1 MSAPANEVP
10 DSLQPPAF
18 VAEPAAGAAT
28 VAGGGTVVPGFR
40 PFGFPMPWERLSG
53 SRQTLLAWTVVFALL
68 IALPLVDS
76 NGGDLDGFANAG
88 TYVLLAL
95 GLNIVVGF
103 AGLLDLGYAA
113 FFALGAYAYGLAA
126 SFQLKIPWSP
136 IWLPLTWVGQVSQVR
151 FGNIDVAQLHFSYW
165 VMLPIAALLCAGFGI
180 LFGAPTLR
188 LRGDYLAIVTLGFGE
203 IVPIVLRNASSI
215 TNGAQGL
222 PGVETPSI
230 FGLSFGF
237 DSRPYYY
244 LILGLVCVVVFV
256 SYRLQF
262 SRTGR
267 AWLALREDELAAGPM
282 GIDHIKYKLMA
293 FAIGAGIGGLAGTFH
308 VAKLTTATPDMFQ
321 FTVSTIILVMVVL
334 GGMGSIPGVAI
345 GALLLTIFQSLILGG
360 LSSWI
365 HSIGAVI
372 GVAALTT
379 VDLNQANQLIYG
391 LVLVLMMLYRRQGIV
406 PARRSVGALSVVEQS
421 AQASRGGFR
430 PSFVIADTDASLT
443 VGQPLLEVKGLFKRF
458 GGLVAADR
466 IDLVVYPGQIVSVIG
481 PNGSG
486 KTTLFNMLT
495 GLVRA
500 DGGTVTYHGID
511 ITRLPPH
518 RIAKLGITRTFQNLR
533 LFNNLSVMENVLIG
547 QHARL
552 AASPVAS
559 IFRTPA
565 VRREEAGA
573 VSWACD
579 ILGLF
584 GNRLIPR
591 IEHVVSSLS
600 YANRRRVEI
609 SRALAARPRLLLLDE
624 PAAGMNPI
632 ETLEL
637 MDQIQSLKSLGV
649 TVLLIEH
656 KLELVNTISDRVIVL
671 DYGKKISEGDPASVQ
686 NDPLVIEAYLGKRR
700 KHA

>member
-1 MSAPANEVP
+1 MSSAPANEAP
-10 DSLQPPAF
+10 DSLQPPMF
-18 VAEPAAGAAT
+18 VGEPAAAAAPA
-28 VAGGGTVVPGFR
+28 VR
-40 PFGFPMPWERLSG
+40 PFGLPLPWARLPAA
-53 SRQTLLAWTVVFALL
+53 RRTLLGWTIAYALL
-68 IALPLVDS
+68 LAVPFIDS
-76 NGGDLDGFANAG
+76 NGGDLDGLANAG

-95 GLNIVVGF
+95 GLNVVVGF

-126 SFQLKIPWSP
+126 SFQLKIPWSIVWVP
-136 IWLPLTWVGQVSQVR
+136 FNWLGQVSQVK
-151 FGNIDVAQLHFSYW
+151 FGAGDVAQLHFSYW
-165 VMLPIAALLCAGFGI
+165 VMLPVAALLCAGFGL

-203 IVPIVLRNASSI
+203 IVPIVLRNASAI

-222 PGVETPSI
+222 PGVQTPSI
-230 FGLSFGF
+230 FGFSFGF
-237 DSRPYYY
+237 DSRPFYY
-244 LILGLVCVVVFV
+244 LILGLVAVVVFV

-282 GIDHIKYKLMA
+282 GIDHVKYKLMA

-334 GGMGSIPGVAI
+334 GGMGSIPGVAL
-345 GALLLTIFQSLILGG
+345 GALLLTVFQGLVLGG
-360 LSSWI
+360 LSQWA
-365 HSIGAVI
+365 HSLGNLTGIGP
-372 GVAALTT
+372 LKT
-379 VDLNQANQLIYG
+379 VDLTQANQLIYG
-391 LVLVLMMLYRRQGIV
+391 VVLVLMMLYRRQGLI
-406 PARRSVGALSVVEQS
+406 PARRSVGALTIVEQS
-421 AQASRGGFR
+421 AQAGRGGFK
-430 PSFVIADTDASLT
+430 PAFVIAEPDRSLKP
-443 VGQPLLEVKGLFKRF
+443 GEPLLEVQGLVKRF
-458 GGLVAADR
+458 GGLVAADH
-466 IDLVVYPGQIVSVIG
+466 IDLVVYPGEVVSVIG

-495 GLVRA
+495 GLVRP
-500 DGGTVTYHGID
+500 DSGTAVYHGIN
-511 ITRLPPH
+511 ITGLPPH
-518 RIAKLGITRTFQNLR
+518 RIAGLGITRTFQNLR

-552 AASPVAS
+552 KTGVVAS
-559 IFRTPA
+559 VLRTPA
-565 VRREEAGA
+565 VRHEEAGA
-573 VSWACD
+573 VAWARD
-579 ILGLF
+579 VVGLF
-584 GNRLIPR
+584 GNRLAPR
-591 IEHVVSSLS
+591 LEHVVSSLS

-609 SRALAARPRLLLLDE
+609 ARALAGRPRLVLLDE
-624 PAAGMNPI
+624 PAAGMNPA

-637 MDQIQSLKSLGV
+637 MDQIRSLSDLGV

-671 DYGKKISEGDPASVQ
+671 DYGKKIAEGSPAAVQ

>member
-1 MSAPANEVP
+1 MSTAPANEAP

-18 VAEPAAGAAT
+18 VAEPAAGASV
-28 VAGGGTVVPGFR
+28 VAR
-40 PFGFPMPWERLSG
+40 PRFGVELPWAHLSAA
-53 SRQTLLAWTVVFALL
+53 RQSLLGWSIAFAL
-68 IALPLVDS
+68 ALAFPFADS
-76 NGGDLDGFANAG
+76 NGGDLDGLANAG

-95 GLNIVVGF
+95 GLNVVVGF

-113 FFALGAYAYGLAA
+113 FFALGAYTYGLAA
-126 SFQLKIPWSP
+126 SFQLKIPWSVVWVP
-136 IWLPLTWVGQVSQVR
+136 FTWLGQVSQVR
-151 FGNIDVAQLHFSYW
+151 FGPADVAQLHFSYW
-165 VMLPIAALLCAGFGI
+165 VMLPIAALICAGFGI

-203 IVPIVLRNASSI
+203 IVPIVLRNASGV

-222 PGVETPSI
+222 PGVQTPSI
-230 FGLSFGF
+230 FGFSFGF

-244 LILGLVCVVVFV
+244 LILVLVMVVVFV

-282 GIDHIKYKLMA
+282 GIDHVKYKLLA

-334 GGMGSIPGVAI
+334 GGMGSIPGVAL
-345 GALLLTIFQSLILGG
+345 GALLLTVFQSLVLGG
-360 LSSWI
+360 LSQWA
-365 HSIGAVI
+365 H
-372 GVAALTT
+372 ALGNLTGIPPLKT
-379 VDLNQANQLIYG
+379 IDLTQANQLIYG
-391 LVLVLMMLYRRQGIV
+391 LVLVMMMLYRRQGLI
-406 PARRSVGALSVVEQS
+406 PARRSVGALSIVEQT
-421 AQASRGGFR
+421 AQATRGGFR
-430 PSFVIADTDASLT
+430 PTFTIAAPDHALKA
-443 VGQPLLEVKGLFKRF
+443 GQPLLSVNGLTKRF
-458 GGLVAADR
+458 GGLVAADS
-466 IDLVVYPGQIVSVIG
+466 IEIAVYPGEVVSVIG

-495 GLVRA
+495 GLVRP
-500 DGGTVTYHGID
+500 DRGTVTFRD
-511 ITRLPPH
+511 TEITRLPPH
-518 RIAKLGITRTFQNLR
+518 RISELGITRTFQNLR
-533 LFNNLSVMENVLIG
+533 LFNNLSVLENVLIG

-552 AASPVAS
+552 KTGVVAS
-559 IFRTPA
+559 VMRTPA

-573 VSWACD
+573 VAWARD
-579 ILGLF
+579 VVGLF
-584 GNRLIPR
+584 GNRLVPR
-591 IEHVVSSLS
+591 LEHIVSSLS

-609 SRALAARPRLLLLDE
+609 SRALAGRPRLVLLDE
-624 PAAGMNPI
+624 PAAGMNPA

-637 MDQIQSLKSLGV
+637 MDQIRSLRDLGV

-671 DYGKKISEGDPASVQ
+671 DYGKKIAEGTPSEVQ

-700 KHA
+700 RRA

>member
-1 MSAPANEVP
+1 MSTAPTDEAP
-10 DSLQPPAF
+10 DSLHPPAF
-18 VAEPAAGAAT
+18 VAEPSVGAVARPARAFGFALPWQRLSSSRRTLLGWT
-28 VAGGGTVVPGFR
+28 VAV
-40 PFGFPMPWERLSG
+40 
-53 SRQTLLAWTVVFALL
+53 ALVM
-68 IALPLVDS
+68 ALPLVDS
-76 NGGDLDGFANAG
+76 NGGDLDGVSNAG

-126 SFQLKIPWSP
+126 SFQLKIPWSVVWIP
-136 IWLPLTWVGQVSQVR
+136 FSWLGQVSQVK
-151 FGNIDVAQLHFSYW
+151 FGNGDVAQLHFSYW
-165 VMLPIAALLCAGFGI
+165 IMLPIAALLCAGFGI

-203 IVPIVLRNASSI
+203 IVPIVLRNASGI

-222 PGVETPSI
+222 PGVATPSI
-230 FGLSFGF
+230 FGFSFGF
-237 DSRPYYY
+237 DSLPYYY
-244 LILGLVCVVVFV
+244 LILGLVMVVVFF
-256 SYRLQF
+256 SYRVQF

-282 GIDHIKYKLMA
+282 GIDHVKYKLFA

-334 GGMGSIPGVAI
+334 GGMGSIPGVAL
-345 GALLLTIFQSLILGG
+345 GALLLTLFQSIVLGG
-360 LSSWI
+360 ISQWAHAI
-365 HSIGAVI
+365 GNSIGNT
-372 GVAALTT
+372 ALQA
-379 VDLNQANQLIYG
+379 VDLTQANQLIYG
-391 LVLVLMMLYRRQGIV
+391 VVLVLMMLYRRQGLI
-406 PARRSVGALSVVEQS
+406 PARRTGGALSMSDQTV
-421 AQASRGGFR
+421 QAGRGGFK
-430 PSFVIADTDASLT
+430 PTFLIAQPDQTLRT
-443 VGQPLLEVKGLFKRF
+443 GEPLLEVKGLVKRF
-458 GGLVAADR
+458 GGLVAADH
-466 IDLVVYPGQIVSVIG
+466 IDVVVYPGEVVSVIG

-495 GLVRA
+495 GLVRS
-500 DGGTVTYHGID
+500 DSGTALYHGTD

-518 RIAKLGITRTFQNLR
+518 KIAKLGVTRTFQNLR

-552 AASPVAS
+552 KANLVAS
-559 IFRTPA
+559 VIRTPA
-565 VRREEAGA
+565 VRHEETGA
-573 VSWACD
+573 VAWARD
-579 ILGLF
+579 VVGLF
-584 GNRLIPR
+584 GNRLTPR
-591 IEHVVSSLS
+591 LDHVVSSLS

-609 SRALAARPRLLLLDE
+609 SRALAGRPQLLLLDE
-624 PAAGMNPI
+624 PAAGMNPA

-637 MDQIQSLKSLGV
+637 MDQIRSLRELGV

-671 DYGKKISEGDPASVQ
+671 DYGKKIAEGDPATIQ

>member
-1 MSAPANEVP
+1 MPWSRW
-10 DSLQPPAF
+10 
-18 VAEPAAGAAT
+18 PAARRTLFGWT
-28 VAGGGTVVPGFR
+28 VAF
-40 PFGFPMPWERLSG
+40 
-53 SRQTLLAWTVVFALL
+53 TLLA
-68 IALPLVDS
+68 ALPLVDS

-88 TYVLLAL
+88 TFVLLAL

-103 AGLLDLGYAA
+103 CGLLDLGYAA

-126 SFQLKIPWSP
+126 SFQLKIPWSVLWVP
-136 IWLPLTWVGQVSQVR
+136 LQWLGQVDQVR
-151 FGNIDVAQLHFSYW
+151 FGQGQVAQLHFSYW
-165 VMLPIAALLCAGFGI
+165 VMLPIAALVCAGFGL

-203 IVPIVLRNASSI
+203 IVPIVLRNAAGI

-222 PGVETPSI
+222 PGVRTPSI
-230 FGLSFGF
+230 FGYSFGF

-244 LILGLVCVVVFV
+244 LIMALVAVVIFV

-282 GIDHIKYKLMA
+282 GIDHTHYKLLA
-293 FAIGAGIGGLAGTFH
+293 FGIGAGVGGLAGTFH

-345 GALLLTIFQSLILGG
+345 GALILTVFQGIVLAGINQWAHALGNATNIAFLKSLDM
-360 LSSWI
+360 
-365 HSIGAVI
+365 
-372 GVAALTT
+372 T
-379 VDLNQANQLIYG
+379 QANQLIYG
-391 LVLVLMMLYRRQGIV
+391 VVLVAMMLYRRQGLI
-406 PARRSVGALSVVEQS
+406 PARRTVGALSVTEQTTT
-421 AQASRGGFR
+421 AARGGFK
-430 PSFVIADTDASLT
+430 PSFVISEADPTLKH
-443 VGQPLLEVKGLFKRF
+443 GEPLLDVKGLVKRF

-466 IDLVVYPGQIVSVIG
+466 IDLVVYPGEVVSVIG

-495 GLVRA
+495 GLVRP
-500 DGGTVTYHGID
+500 DGGTITYHGHD

-518 RIAKLGITRTFQNLR
+518 KIASLGITRTFQNLR

-547 QHARL
+547 QHSRL
-552 AASPVAS
+552 KGGAVAS
-559 IFRTPA
+559 VLRTRG
-565 VRREEAGA
+565 VRHEEASA
-573 VSWACD
+573 VSWTRD
-579 ILGLF
+579 VVGLF
-584 GNRLIPR
+584 GNRLVPR
-591 IEHVVSSLS
+591 LDHVVSSLS

-609 SRALAARPRLLLLDE
+609 SRALAGRPRLVLLDE
-624 PAAGMNPI
+624 PAAGMNPA

-637 MDQIQSLKSLGV
+637 MDQIRSLSNLGV

-656 KLELVNTISDRVIVL
+656 KLELVNTISDRVLVL
-671 DYGKKISEGDPASVQ
+671 DYGKKIAEGSPAVVQ
-686 NDPLVIEAYLGKRR
+686 QDPLVIEAYLGRR
-700 KHA
+700 RAHA

>member
-1 MSAPANEVP
+1 VSSASANEVP

-18 VAEPAAGAAT
+18 AADPT
-28 VAGGGTVVPGFR
+28 VGIPPGVRAR
-40 PFGFPMPWERLSG
+40 PFGFVLPWDRLAPG
-53 SRQTLLAWTVVFALL
+53 RRTTAGWLVVFTLLA
-68 IALPLVDS
+68 ALPFVDS
-76 NGGDLDGFANAG
+76 NGGDLDAFANAG
-88 TYVLLAL
+88 TFVLLAL

-126 SFQLKIPWSP
+126 SFQLKIPWSVLWVP
-136 IWLPLTWVGQVSQVR
+136 FTWLGQVSEVK
-151 FGNIDVAQLHFSYW
+151 FGDGSVAQLHFSYW
-165 VMLPIAALLCAGFGI
+165 VMLPIAGLICAGFGL

-203 IVPIVLRNASSI
+203 IVPIVLRNASTV

-222 PGVETPSI
+222 PGVQTPSL
-230 FGLSFGF
+230 FGFSFGF

-244 LILGLVCVVVFV
+244 LILALSAFV
-256 SYRLQF
+256 IFLSYRLQF

-282 GIDHIKYKLMA
+282 GIDHIHYKLLA
-293 FAIGAGIGGLAGTFH
+293 FAIGAAVGGLAGTFH

-334 GGMGSIPGVAI
+334 GGMGSIPGVAL
-345 GALLLTIFQSLILGG
+345 GALLLTIFQGLVLGG
-360 LSSWI
+360 LNQWA
-365 HSIGAVI
+365 HALGNAT
-372 GVAALTT
+372 GVAPLKTLDLT
-379 VDLNQANQLIYG
+379 QANQLIYG
-391 LVLVLMMLYRRQGIV
+391 VVLVLMMLYRRQGLI
-406 PARRSVGALSVVEQS
+406 PARRSVGALSLGEQT
-421 AQASRGGFR
+421 AQARRGGFSA
-430 PSFVIADTDASLT
+430 SFRIADPDPTLKP
-443 VGQPLLEVKGLFKRF
+443 GQPLLEVRGLVKRF
-458 GGLVAADR
+458 GGLVAGDH
-466 IDLVVYPGQIVSVIG
+466 IDLVVYPGEVVSVIG

-495 GLVRA
+495 GLVRPDSGA
-500 DGGTVTYHGID
+500 AMYHGTD

-518 RIAKLGITRTFQNLR
+518 KIAALGVTRTFQNLC
-533 LFNNLSVMENVLIG
+533 LFNNLSVLENVLIG

-552 AASPVAS
+552 HTGVLASVV
-559 IFRTPA
+559 RTPA

-573 VSWACD
+573 IGWARDVVS
-579 ILGLF
+579 LF
-584 GNRLIPR
+584 GNRLAPR
-591 IEHVVSSLS
+591 LEHVVSSLS

-609 SRALAARPRLLLLDE
+609 SRALAGRPRLVLLDE
-624 PAAGMNPI
+624 PAAGMNPA

-637 MDQIQSLKSLGV
+637 MDQIRSLKDLGV

-671 DYGKKISEGDPASVQ
+671 DYGKKISEGSPAEVTADPA
-686 NDPLVIEAYLGKRR
+686 VIEAYLGKRR
-700 KHA
+700 APPVNA

>member
-1 MSAPANEVP
+1 MSTAPANEVP
-10 DSLQPPAF
+10 DSLQPAAF
-18 VAEPAAGAAT
+18 VAEPAAGPAA
-28 VAGGGTVVPGFR
+28 APRRR
-40 PFGFPMPWERLSG
+40 PFGFTLPWDLLPAAQR
-53 SRQTLLAWTVVFALL
+53 TLAGWAVVYAFLL
-68 IALPLVDS
+68 ILPFLDT
-76 NGGDLDGFANAG
+76 NGGDIDGFANAG

-113 FFALGAYAYGLAA
+113 FFALGAYTYGLAA
-126 SFQLKIPWSP
+126 SFQLKIPWSVLWIP
-136 IWLPLTWVGQVSQVR
+136 FAWLNQVSEVR
-151 FGNIDVAQLHFSYW
+151 FGAGNVAQLHFSYW
-165 VMLPIAALLCAGFGI
+165 VMLPIAALVCAGFGL

-203 IVPIVLRNASSI
+203 IVPIVLRNASTV

-222 PGVETPSI
+222 PGVQTPTI
-230 FGLSFGF
+230 FGFNFGF
-237 DSRPYYY
+237 DSRPYFY
-244 LILGLVCVVVFV
+244 LILGLVAVVVFV

-282 GIDHIKYKLMA
+282 GIDHVKYKLLA

-334 GGMGSIPGVAI
+334 GGMGSIPGVAL
-345 GALLLTIFQSLILGG
+345 GALLLTIFQSLVLGG
-360 LSSWI
+360 LNTWA
-365 HSIGAVI
+365 HTLGNLT
-372 GVAALTT
+372 GVAGLKTLDLTE
-379 VDLNQANQLIYG
+379 ANQLIYG
-391 LVLVLMMLYRRQGIV
+391 VVLVAMMLYRRQGLI
-406 PARRSVGALSVVEQS
+406 PARRTGGALSMSEQTVE
-421 AQASRGGFR
+421 ARRGGFK
-430 PSFVIADTDASLT
+430 PNFVISEPDRTLKAAE
-443 VGQPLLEVKGLFKRF
+443 PLLAVSGLVKRF
-458 GGLVAADR
+458 GGVVAADR
-466 IDLVVYPGQIVSVIG
+466 IDLLVYPGEVVSVIG

-495 GLVRA
+495 GLVRS
-500 DGGTVTYHGID
+500 DSGSVVYHGTD

-518 RIAKLGITRTFQNLR
+518 KIAKLGVTRTFQNLR

-552 AASPVAS
+552 KENTVAS
-559 IFRTPA
+559 VLRTPS

-573 VSWACD
+573 VSWARD
-579 ILGLF
+579 VVGLF
-584 GNRLIPR
+584 GNRLAPR
-591 IEHVVSSLS
+591 LDHIVSSLS

-609 SRALAARPRLLLLDE
+609 ARALAGRPRLVLLDE
-624 PAAGMNPI
+624 PAAGMNPA

-637 MDQIQSLKSLGV
+637 MDQIRSLSDLGV

-671 DYGKKISEGDPASVQ
+671 DYGKKISEGNPAAVQ

-700 KHA
+700 KRA